1 MNRALIWKEFR
12 EQGLIVAALVLLGG
26 GVLVA
31 AGLLFP
37 APPDTFGDMRLTLEP
52 RKLAIVLLVL
62 ASGVVIGGTLFAGER
77 EQGTFPYLEI
87 LPVPRYRVWLGKI
100 LAGLALVLIA
110 AGSLFAVA
118 AVVGVVGPPARLPFW
133 ALIIVSLAIA
143 AFSWGSLGSA
153 FAKTSLAACGLGLL
167 SAVALLFVIYP
178 LCALGVQFYDAV
190 AASVWNSNST
200 VNHAEIA
207 LLGTLFGLMVV
218 PMVLSAWIY
227 TAPDRNRF
235 DRDVRIAQGSP
246 VDPPRRRFRLFPTG
260 GFRASLWVVARQNR
274 LLAIV
279 LGGTAVISGLGYLE
293 PSLPVLFV
301 WPVAT
306 LMIGTIVGV
315 TGWSDEQNSGAFRF
329 WAERRMP
336 IGRLWLA
343 KVAFGFAL
351 IAVLLTAMV
360 LPSLIAARAQGS
372 GQILATAFRARIFL
386 ERGFPI
392 AEYLLLWPVYG
403 FAFGHLAGLLF
414 RKAAVGTAVGLMTGG
429 AIVALWLP
437 SLLSG
442 GIHWYQL
449 WIPPLLALATARSLV
464 WSWAL
469 DQLGRRRA
477 LQRLAFGSSTIA
489 ATMLA
494 GILYRMLEI
503 PEDANT
509 DADIAFRATIPPF
522 DTNEAGREIRR
533 GAVLYAEMKLAL
545 RAAPATERPLWP
557 DGPSQQAYAPSDLAA
572 ARRQAQFEYQVDD
585 VPALGWPA
593 DRPDADAW
601 LDACMANDWAE
612 YFVRASTLP
621 IGTVED
627 PIEMIDGSV
636 FKHLFALQGCET
648 MLLARG
654 LQLQAKGRPEAFV
667 ESARACLGLARNLR
681 NKSFYLCG
689 QIGQRVELRT
699 HLAVQRWLEKLGDRP
714 DLLREMLGLMIEH
727 DATCPKLLAD
737 ANLPEQVLMRNSLN
751 APTQFVKQY
760 LMGQP
765 YRNRDTSND
774 REALENETELVAFA
788 WAVPWEKERLRRL
801 VGLGNRR
808 AITRAEGPLY
818 QGLPGFGDY
827 ARASAQAADASL
839 RAPELEREELAAR
852 RASLLLIA
860 LRLHRAEKRAF
871 PATLDALVPAYL
883 GAVPLDP
890 YDDRP
895 FRYRISKGESIAM
908 EALPPPRP
916 AGALVIAGL
925 IGAPGYEIEINSGI
939 YKPAGYEGGIDT
951 KVWLPLLEP
960 LGLLIGIAGHEV
972 AMVKLR
978 DTGVLPR
985 AGVTIFRMLNLPAGR
1000 GILWSVGPDRIDD
1013 GGSRLLDPKTG
1024 ASNFARTGDLIY
1036 PVPEPAEAKR

>member
-1 MNRALIWKEFR
+1 MNRVLIWKEFR
-12 EQGLIVAALVLLGG
+12 EQGLIVAALILLGG

-37 APPDTFGDMRLTLEP
+37 AASDSTGDMRLTLEP

-62 ASGVVIGGTLFAGER
+62 ASGVVVGGTLFAGER

-100 LAGLALVLIA
+100 FAGLALVLIA

-118 AVVGVVGPPARLPFW
+118 AVVGIVGPPERLPFW
-133 ALIIVSLAIA
+133 ALIIGSLAIA

-167 SAVALLFVIYP
+167 SAMALLFVIYP
-178 LCALGVQFYDAV
+178 VCALGVQFYDAV
-190 AASVWNSNST
+190 AANVWKANPT

-207 LLGTLFGLMVV
+207 LLGTLFGLMGV
-218 PMVLSAWIY
+218 PLALSAWIY

-235 DRDVRIAQGSP
+235 DRDVRIAKGTP
-246 VDPPRRRFRLFPTG
+246 VDPPRRRGRIHMFPTG

-343 KVAFGFAL
+343 KVAYGFAL
-351 IAVLLTAMV
+351 IAVLLMAMA
-360 LPSLIAARAQGS
+360 LPSLIEARTQGS
-372 GQILATAFRARIFL
+372 GPIMATAFRARIFL
-386 ERGFPI
+386 ERSFPI

-477 LQRLAFGSSTIA
+477 LQRLGFGGSTIA

-509 DADIAFRATIPPF
+509 EADITFRATIPPF
-522 DTNEAGREIRR
+522 ETNEAGREIRR
-533 GAVLYAEMKLAL
+533 GAILYAEMKLAQ
-545 RAAPATERPLWP
+545 RTAPAAERPLWA
-557 DGPSQQAYAPSDLAA
+557 DGPSQLPTVPSDLNAA
-572 ARRQAQFEYQVDD
+572 KRQAQFEYQVDD

-601 LDACMANDWAE
+601 LDTCMANEWAE
-612 YFVRASTLP
+612 FFLRASNLP

-636 FKHLFALQGCET
+636 FKHLNALQGCET

-654 LQLQAKGRPEAFV
+654 LQLQAKGHHEAFV
-667 ESARACLGLARNLR
+667 ESARATLGLARNLR
-681 NKSFYLCG
+681 NKSFYICG
-689 QIGQRVELRT
+689 LVGRRIELRT
-699 HLAVQRWLEKLGDRP
+699 HLAIQRWLEKLGDRP
-714 DLLREMLGLMIEH
+714 DLLREMLGLMLTH

-737 ANLPEQVLMRNSLN
+737 GNLPEQVLMRNSMN
-751 APTQFVKQY
+751 APTQFIQQY
-760 LMGQP
+760 LMSQP
-765 YRNRDTSND
+765 ARNRDSSED
-774 REALENETELVAFA
+774 RAALENETELVAFA

-808 AITRAEGPLY
+808 ANTRAERTLF
-818 QGLPGFGDY
+818 QGLPGFGEY
-827 ARASAQAADASL
+827 ARASALAEEATK
-839 RAPELEREELAAR
+839 RAPDLEREELAAR
-852 RASLLLIA
+852 RASLLLLA
-860 LRLHRAEKRAF
+860 LRLHRAEKGAL
-871 PATLDALVPAYL
+871 PATLGALVPGYL
-883 GAVPLDP
+883 PAVPLDP
-890 YDDRP
+890 YDERP

-925 IGAPGYEIEINSGI
+925 
-939 YKPAGYEGGIDT
+939 
-951 KVWLPLLEP
+951 
-960 LGLLIGIAGHEV
+960 
-972 AMVKLR
+972 
-978 DTGVLPR
+978 
-985 AGVTIFRMLNLPAGR
+985 AGR

-1013 GGSRLLDPKTG
+1013 DGGLRPNDPKS
-1024 ASNFARTGDLIY
+1024 AAYNVNTGDLIY
-1036 PVPEPAEAKR
+1036 PVPEPAEVKR